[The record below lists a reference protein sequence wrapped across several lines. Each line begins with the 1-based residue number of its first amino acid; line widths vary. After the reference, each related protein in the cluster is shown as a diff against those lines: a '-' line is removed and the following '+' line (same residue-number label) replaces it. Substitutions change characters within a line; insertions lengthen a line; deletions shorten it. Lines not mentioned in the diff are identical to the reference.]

1 MIDEYICPTAREDG
15 QNSIE
20 DLINICLKDF
30 TENADD
36 DDDGAG
42 AIEMKTIQRQQG
54 TAGSPPTGYSMADR
68 QYAQNVSAV

>member
-30 TENADD
+30 TENAAD
-36 DDDGAG
+36 DDDGGG
-42 AIEMKTIQRQQG
+42 AIEMKTIQRKRQQG
-54 TAGSPPTGYSMADR
+54 TACSTPAGYSMVDR
-68 QYAQNVSAV
+68 QYTNNV